1 VLKYHQNEVRKFEYM
16 SQTITLEIPDGLLS
30 PLQRTAKVTKQPIE
44 KLLLT
49 ALQTSLPSI
58 DGLPDDFVEN
68 LILLENLEDVELGRV
83 LKEKVSAKT
92 QEKIS
97 GLLEKKKE
105 NPLPAAE
112 SKMLADLQNEA
123 DLTML
128 RKARAAVLLRFRG
141 KNI

>member
-1 VLKYHQNEVRKFEYM
+1 M